1 MTKRIAILAV
11 LVALAVA
18 LAGCGIKPPIQWDET
33 EERARVLEAMNGWV
47 DGVEAYNIDAM
58 AGNGILAAGFEL
70 IIEEGTN
77 VQPKKADKLRSELNA
92 DADNQDE
99 YRKAANGYV
108 LRLDIDNAA
117 GVVGY
122 DDVNAWTIVSINK
135 TNAEVVGKFEVYETA
150 KKLEGI
156 TDGHIVDG
164 WWKSDTGNIAITLV
178 RTPNAWK
185 MTNMT
190 IKFDVFGSLAVGA
203 GSSEIAGFAFG
214 NPRRILSW

>member
-18 LAGCGIKPPIQWDET
+18 MAGCGVKPPIKWDET
-33 EERARVLEAMNGWV
+33 EERAQVLEAMNGWV
-47 DGVEAYNIDAM
+47 AGVEAYNVEAM

-70 IIEEGTN
+70 TIQEGSSKGYT
-77 VQPKKADKLRSELNA
+77 KDAALLKSELNV
-92 DADNQDE
+92 DAGNQAE
-99 YRKAANGYV
+99 YRKPANGYV

-122 DDVNAWTIVSINK
+122 DDVNAWTIVSINR
-135 TNAEVVGKFEVYETA
+135 TNAQVVGKFEVYEKATVRP
-150 KKLEGI
+150 
-156 TDGHIVDG
+156 T
-164 WWKSDTGNIAITLV
+164 WWKSDTGNIDVTLV

-185 MTNMT
+185 MIDMT

>member
-33 EERARVLEAMNGWV
+33 EERVRVLEAMNGWV
-47 DGVEAYNIDAM
+47 DGVEAYDVDAM
-58 AGNGILAAGFEL
+58 AGNGILAEGFEL

-92 DADNQDE
+92 DAGNQAE
-99 YRKAANGYV
+99 YRKPENGYV

-122 DDVNAWTIVSINK
+122 DDENAWTIVSINR
-135 TNAEVVGKFEVYETA
+135 TNAEVVGKFEVYEKAAVRPT
-150 KKLEGI
+150 
-156 TDGHIVDG
+156 

-178 RTPNAWK
+178 RVPNAWK
-185 MTNMT
+185 IIDMT
-190 IKFDVFGSLAVGA
+190 IKFDVFGTLALDA
-203 GSSEIAGFAFG
+203 GSSGITGLAFG
-214 NPRRILSW
+214 NPRAILGW

>member
-47 DGVEAYNIDAM
+47 DGVEAYNVDAM

-70 IIEEGTN
+70 TIKEGSSSGYTKDAA
-77 VQPKKADKLRSELNA
+77 VLKSELNA
-92 DADNQDE
+92 DAGNQAD
-99 YRKAANGYV
+99 YRKPANGYV

-135 TNAEVVGKFEVYETA
+135 TNAEVVGKFEVYEKAAVRPT
-150 KKLEGI
+150 
-156 TDGHIVDG
+156 
-164 WWKSDTGNIAITLV
+164 WWQSDTGNIEVTLV

-190 IKFDVFGSLAVGA
+190 IKFDVFGTLALGTGVP
-203 GSSEIAGFAFG
+203 EIEGFAFG
-214 NPRRILSW
+214 NPRAIFGW